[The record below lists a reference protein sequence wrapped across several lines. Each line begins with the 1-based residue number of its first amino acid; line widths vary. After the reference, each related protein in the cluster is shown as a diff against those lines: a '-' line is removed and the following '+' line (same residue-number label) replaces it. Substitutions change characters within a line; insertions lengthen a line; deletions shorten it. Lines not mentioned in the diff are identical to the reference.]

1 MSGTA
6 RTIVL
11 ALAALFVF
19 GGTMMLVDSNRGG
32 VAALVIGLLLVVS
45 VAFEG
50 RYGRPGQEATPA
62 SIDWQP
68 TGEKFIDDETGQPV
82 EVWMDPLTGERRYE
96 PVANDPRLPGRRP

>member
-11 ALAALFVF
+11 ALAALCVF
-19 GGTMMLVDSNRGG
+19 GGTLMLVDGNGG
-32 VAALVIGLLLVVS
+32 GIAALAIGLVLVVS

-50 RYGRPGQEATPA
+50 RYGRPGQEPTPA
-62 SIDWQP
+62 SVDWRP
-68 TGEKFIDDETGQPV
+68 TGEKFIDDETGQPL

-96 PVANDPRLPGRRP
+96 PVASDRRLSGPRP